1 MKNIAWIAPG
11 LLVTGVVLFV
21 GGFLWG
27 LGEANRISV
36 DEPVFQIF
44 IVIAGFVLMAL
55 SFVLWFV
62 RAVFTGSLSVFT
74 RLVDVSVVLSSI
86 AYVIVAFTT
95 YNKDLK
101 YLIIVWFWG
110 SLVLAVVANI
120 YEKKRK
126 TVNIS
131 KPNQ

>member
-11 LLVTGVVLFV
+11 LLVSGVVLFV

-27 LGEANRISV
+27 LDEANRISV

-44 IVIAGFVLMAL
+44 IAIAGFVMMAL

-62 RAVFTGSLSVFT
+62 RAIFTGSLSVFT

-101 YLIIVWFWG
+101 YLIIGWFWG

-126 TVNIS
+126 SVSIS